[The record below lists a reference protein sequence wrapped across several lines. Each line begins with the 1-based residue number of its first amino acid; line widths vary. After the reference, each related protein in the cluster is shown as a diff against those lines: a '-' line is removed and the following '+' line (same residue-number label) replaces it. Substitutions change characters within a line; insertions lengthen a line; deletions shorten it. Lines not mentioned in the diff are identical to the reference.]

1 MKIIKATEKYEDW
14 LGDRIPL
21 IQEDLEL
28 KHEYMASDL
37 YDFMRATFY
46 RWIQIWLENFGD
58 LDSAPVVLAVGDL
71 HTENFGTWRDV
82 EGRLIW
88 GINDFDEAYLLPY
101 TFDLVRLATSAYMAI
116 SEDDSSIE
124 MQFISN
130 AILAGYRKGLKS
142 GGEPYVLA
150 EYNTWL
156 RDLMLESLKD
166 PLDFWEKLDML
177 PTLKENLPQEAKQA
191 LENTLPRP
199 KIRYR
204 PAHRTA
210 GLGSLGR
217 RRYVA
222 LIKLCRSYAARE
234 VKELT
239 ASACLWALGDKGSS
253 TIFYT
258 NILNNAVR
266 CPDPFL
272 KVFDRWVARRLSPDY
287 SRVELTSLSENNL
300 YKLLEAMGWET
311 ANVHLGSEADVIK
324 EVLKD
329 LKNREEDWLS
339 KAAEKMWEVTS
350 DDFNDWQ
357 DYWEGQVIEPT
368 FRRLEIDKE

>member
-1 MKIIKATEKYEDW
+1 MKIVKATEKYEDW
-14 LGDRIPL
+14 LRARIPL
-21 IQEDLEL
+21 IQEDLEY
-28 KHEYMASDL
+28 KHEYMAGGL

-46 RWIQIWLENFGD
+46 RWIQIWLEND
-58 LDSAPVVLAVGDL
+58 ANLDSAPVVLAVGDL
-71 HTENFGTWRDV
+71 HADNFGTWRDI

-88 GINDFDEAYLLPY
+88 GVNDFDEAYPLPY

-124 MQFISN
+124 MQFISE

-156 RDLMLESLKD
+156 KDLVLESLKD
-166 PLDFWEKLDML
+166 PRTFWEKLDIL
-177 PTLKENLPQEAKQA
+177 PTLKEDLPQQAKQA
-191 LENTLPRP
+191 IENSLPRP

-204 PAHRTA
+204 LAHRTA

-217 RRYVA
+217 RRYLA

-239 ASACLWALGDKGSS
+239 ASACLWALGDEGSS

-272 KVFDRWVARRLSPDY
+272 QVSDRWLARRLSPDY
-287 SRVELTSLSENNL
+287 FSVELTSLSEKNL

-311 ANVHLGSEADVIK
+311 ANVHLGSEADVIQ

-339 KAAEKMWEVTS
+339 KAADQMWEVTS

-357 DYWEGQVIEPT
+357 DYWEGQV
-368 FRRLEIDKE
+368 

>member
-14 LGDRIPL
+14 LRDRIPL
-21 IQEDLEL
+21 IQEDLES
-28 KHEYMASDL
+28 KHEYMAGGL

-46 RWIQIWLENFGD
+46 RWIQIWTENCAD
-58 LDSAPVVLAVGDL
+58 LDSAPVVLSVGDL
-71 HTENFGTWRDV
+71 HTENFGTWRDI

-88 GINDFDEAYLLPY
+88 GINDFDEAYPLPY
-101 TFDLVRLATSAYMAI
+101 TFDLVRLATSAYIAI
-116 SEDDSSIE
+116 NEDDSSID
-124 MQFISN
+124 MQLISN
-130 AILAGYRKGLKS
+130 GILAGYRKGLKS

-156 RDLMLESLKD
+156 RDLMLDSLKD

-177 PTLKENLPQEAKQA
+177 PTLKEDLPEEAKQA
-191 LENTLPRP
+191 IENTLPRP

-204 PAHRTA
+204 TAHRTA

-222 LIKLCRSYAARE
+222 LIKLCRSHAARE

-239 ASACLWALGDKGSS
+239 ASACSWALGDKASS

-266 CPDPFL
+266 CRDPFL
-272 KVFDRWVARRLSPDY
+272 QVSDRWVARRLSPDY
-287 SRVELTSLSENNL
+287 SRVELTSLSEKIL
-300 YKLLEAMGWET
+300 YKFLEAMGWET

-329 LKNREEDWLS
+329 LKNREEDWLI
-339 KAAEKMWEVTS
+339 KAADKMWEVTS

-357 DYWEGQVIEPT
+357 DYWEGQT
-368 FRRLEIDKE
+368 KTT